1 VIVID
6 DKAREN
12 EGDLVIAAEKITP
25 QKVNF
30 MIKQAGG
37 LICVPMTPKRLEELN
52 LPLMTEYNT
61 EFTKCAFTIPVDYR
75 HETTTGISAFDRS
88 KTILALSNPKSGS
101 RDFLKPGH
109 VFPLKC
115 DDKGLKGRK
124 GHTEASLELCR
135 LSGLKPVAAIC
146 EIIGKNGKM
155 AKLPEL
161 KKMAKKFNLKILKIK
176 DLIG

>member
-1 VIVID
+1 MKNSLKKALSDFKRGKFVIVID

-61 EFTKCAFTIPVDYR
+61 EFTKYPFSIPLY
-75 HETTTGISAFDRS
+75 
-88 KTILALSNPKSGS
+88 
-101 RDFLKPGH
+101 
-109 VFPLKC
+109 
-115 DDKGLKGRK
+115 
-124 GHTEASLELCR
+124 
-135 LSGLKPVAAIC
+135 
-146 EIIGKNGKM
+146 
-155 AKLPEL
+155 
-161 KKMAKKFNLKILKIK
+161 
-176 DLIG
+176 